1 MHHRDGGSDP
11 TELVASAQPALNR
24 PTGACHT
31 NHIIPPSRLCAA
43 ESFLVWGA
51 VQLVCGTC
59 MDARGIIDEDLAE
72 GCLRSTLAELTEW
85 TQQADRALVF

>member
-31 NHIIPPSRLCAA
+31 NQIILPQPVMCGMVERDCVGLNPMGPCRSG
-43 ESFLVWGA
+43 GA
-51 VQLVCGTC
+51 VAAGFWKLI
-59 MDARGIIDEDLAE
+59 A
-72 GCLRSTLAELTEW
+72 
-85 TQQADRALVF
+85 F